1 MGEEAAK
8 QMAEAPGKIESMRK
22 WVIDHKL
29 RAVGK
34 ISREF
39 FLGFRSPPRGSA
51 TFLLFFFLFFSD
63 VRFATCVTTKSPIHA
78 SSRQKFIG
86 FLYMILSLNL
96 AKKNYVV
103 YSIQDS
109 PFPQILRLIFPSCFW
124 IFSNYFTLLM
134 LCVCE

>member
-51 TFLLFFFLFFSD
+51 TFLLFFFFFSFLMYD
-63 VRFATCVTTKSPIHA
+63 LLHA
-78 SSRQKFIG
+78 SPPNPQSMRLPDRSSSAFFI
-86 FLYMILSLNL
+86 
-96 AKKNYVV
+96 
-103 YSIQDS
+103 
-109 PFPQILRLIFPSCFW
+109 
-124 IFSNYFTLLM
+124 
-134 LCVCE
+134 